1 MNPRIIYQTDA
12 GGVAVIIPAPE
23 ALSQYGIEAIAR
35 KDVPAG
41 RPFAVVDASE
51 VPSDRTERARWTV
64 PLEALVDG
72 IGSESNEFEEA
83 GS

>member
-12 GGVAVIIPAPE
+12 GGVAVIIPAP
-23 ALSQYGIEAIAR
+23 SQYGIEAIAR

-41 RPFAVVDASE
+41 RPFAIVDASE

-72 IGSESNEFEEA
+72 VGSESNEFEEA